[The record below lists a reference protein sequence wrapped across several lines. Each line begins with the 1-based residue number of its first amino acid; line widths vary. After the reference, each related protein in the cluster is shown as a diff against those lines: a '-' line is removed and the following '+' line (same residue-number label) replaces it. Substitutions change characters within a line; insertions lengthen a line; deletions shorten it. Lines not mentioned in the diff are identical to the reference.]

1 MTDRKAFPGRL
12 VVRAAMALAL
22 AACAAGPAAAYS
34 FTASVTTAPDLG
46 KVVAA
51 NTGVTTFT
59 FSPSSGTVT
68 QSGSATR
75 LTSGT
80 VRGLIQITC
89 TGTGNTCTGA
99 IARVRIGSIGTPT
112 GKAGALT
119 NFTVSIAG
127 GGTISGVSGTNPVD
141 FTLTQTAKQT
151 QPTVYFG
158 ADFPINGNDGGGT
171 AGNATSGFYVYV
183 ANSPTVPT
191 TGTSGNAIVLVDRP
205 IAFSGTTFMEF
216 GTIYNP
222 TSGTS
227 TVTLDPTLASNP
239 VSVTGNAIAVGNPSP
254 QRATYTVTGEG
265 GQTFSTTI
273 GSLTLSNGTDSIPV
287 TLTNSTLPTTLS
299 LSPGSQGTA
308 TFYVGGHFDIT
319 PSTHGHT
326 YTGSYNVTVQY
337 N

>member
-1 MTDRKAFPGRL
+1 VTDPKAFVRKLG
-12 VVRAAMALAL
+12 VRAVLAFAL
-22 AACAAGPAAAYS
+22 AACAAGQAAAYS

-59 FSPSSGTVT
+59 FSPSSGAVT

-80 VRGLIQITC
+80 VRGLILITC

-127 GGTISGVSGTNPVD
+127 GGTISGTSGTNPVD
-141 FTLTQTAKQT
+141 FTLTQTSKQT
-151 QPTVYFG
+151 QPTIYFG
-158 ADFPINGNDGGGT
+158 ADFPVNGNNGGGS

-191 TGTSGNAIVLVDRP
+191 TGTSGNATVLVDRP
-205 IAFSGTTFMEF
+205 IAFSGTTTLEF

-227 TVTLDPTLASNP
+227 TVTLDPNAATNP
-239 VSVTGNAIAVGNPSP
+239 VSVTGNAILGSSP
-254 QRATYTVTGEG
+254 TPNRATYNITGEG

-273 GSLTLSNGTDSIPV
+273 GSLTLSNGTDTIPV

-299 LSPGSQGTA
+299 LTPGNQGTA